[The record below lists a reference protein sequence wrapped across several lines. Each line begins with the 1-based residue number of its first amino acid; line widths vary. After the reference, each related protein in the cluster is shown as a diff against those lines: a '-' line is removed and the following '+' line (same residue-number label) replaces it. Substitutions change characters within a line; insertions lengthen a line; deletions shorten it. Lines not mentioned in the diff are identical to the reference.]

1 MLEWSKAVNKTVHD
15 IVHNLP
21 PFPKVRE
28 CLAKLRERAD
38 ILVVS
43 ATPQEALDREW
54 AEHSIDKYVAFIAG
68 QEMGSKTE
76 HLSLAAKGKYP
87 SENILMV
94 GDAPGDFK
102 AARDV
107 SALFYPV
114 NPGDEE
120 ASWERFH
127 DEAIDKFFGK
137 QYGGAYES
145 KLLTEFDRLLPKDFP
160 GSPDMSDSSQANIGM
175 VGLAVMGRNLALN
188 IADHGYRVGVWN
200 LEGDVTDKFVAE
212 YGTEK
217 FVATKSLAELVSV
230 LEQPRRL
237 WVMIKAGK
245 PVDEVLNQLKPL
257 LDPGDVVI
265 DGGNTHFE
273 ETRRREADLKQ
284 KGIRFVGMGVSGGE
298 EGARRGP
305 SLMPGGDKD
314 AWESLKPILESIA
327 AKTDSG
333 AVRDPRRSRRRGPL
347 REDGP
352 QRHRIRRHAADRR
365 GLRHAR
371 PGAGAVGAGDRR
383 TSSPGG
389 TRGRWPRS

>member
-1 MLEWSKAVNKTVHD
+1 MPDSPSSTDPQQKLRDFKPSKEFFVGIDSDGCVFNSMEVKHNDSFSVNLIKYFGLQALSRQVHQAWDFVNLYSQTRGVNRFKAIPLVLDQMRDMPRVKKSGARLPELTYLRQWIKSETQLGNPKLKEKIAGASGPEKAELEQVLEWSKAVNKTVHD

-54 AEHSIDKYVAFIAG
+54 DEHGIDKYVAFIAG

-76 HLSLAAKGKYP
+76 HLTLAAKGKYP

-145 KLLTEFDRLLPKDFP
+145 KLLAEFDRLLPKELP
-160 GSPDMSDSSQANIGM
+160 GS
-175 VGLAVMGRNLALN
+175 
-188 IADHGYRVGVWN
+188 
-200 LEGDVTDKFVAE
+200 
-212 YGTEK
+212 
-217 FVATKSLAELVSV
+217 
-230 LEQPRRL
+230 RL
-237 WVMIKAGK
+237 
-245 PVDEVLNQLKPL
+245 
-257 LDPGDVVI
+257 
-265 DGGNTHFE
+265 T
-273 ETRRREADLKQ
+273 
-284 KGIRFVGMGVSGGE
+284 
-298 EGARRGP
+298 
-305 SLMPGGDKD
+305 
-314 AWESLKPILESIA
+314 
-327 AKTDSG
+327 
-333 AVRDPRRSRRRGPL
+333 
-347 REDGP
+347 
-352 QRHRIRRHAADRR
+352 
-365 GLRHAR
+365 
-371 PGAGAVGAGDRR
+371 
-383 TSSPGG
+383 
-389 TRGRWPRS
+389 

>member
-1 MLEWSKAVNKTVHD
+1 MPDSPSSSDPQQKLRDFKPSKEFFVGIDSDGCVFNSMEVKHNDSFSVNLIKYFGLQALSRQVHQAWDFVNLYSQTRGVNRFKAIPLVLDQMRDMPRVKKSGARLPELTYLRQWIKSETQLGNPKLKEKIAGASGPEKAELEQVLEWSKAVNKTVHD

-76 HLSLAAKGKYP
+76 HLTLAAKGKYP

-145 KLLTEFDRLLPKDFP
+145 KLLTEFDRLLPKDP
-160 GSPDMSDSSQANIGM
+160 P
-175 VGLAVMGRNLALN
+175 
-188 IADHGYRVGVWN
+188 W
-200 LEGDVTDKFVAE
+200 
-212 YGTEK
+212 
-217 FVATKSLAELVSV
+217 
-230 LEQPRRL
+230 
-237 WVMIKAGK
+237 K
-245 PVDEVLNQLKPL
+245 P
-257 LDPGDVVI
+257 
-265 DGGNTHFE
+265 
-273 ETRRREADLKQ
+273 
-284 KGIRFVGMGVSGGE
+284 
-298 EGARRGP
+298 
-305 SLMPGGDKD
+305 
-314 AWESLKPILESIA
+314 
-327 AKTDSG
+327 
-333 AVRDPRRSRRRGPL
+333 
-347 REDGP
+347 
-352 QRHRIRRHAADRR
+352 
-365 GLRHAR
+365 
-371 PGAGAVGAGDRR
+371 
-383 TSSPGG
+383 
-389 TRGRWPRS
+389 